1 VSLNLSL
8 IRYIHIWLIYLG
20 SFDLSKSKS
29 KYWSIIYRTRCVEC
43 HLIGCQSW
51 KITWSPHD
59 NPLGW
64 RDPRFR
70 VKATTPLRTW
80 FAWGH
85 DSDIAVVSATGAV
98 DISSYIFVCAPADR
112 SKSSHPTHLNP
123 PQCLLA
129 HSRPPAECALSM
141 PLLCWSRAEN
151 KSGLFVAVF
160 LTLFIFRLYQKNLP
174 APTYLSFKNSLIRQ
188 FSLDCEAVHLVHS
201 LGKDNQYRVNF
212 PNILQ

>member
-1 VSLNLSL
+1 MTQGVTVYDNISL

-20 SFDLSKSKS
+20 SFDLYKSKS
-29 KYWSIIYRTRCVEC
+29 KYWSIIYRMRCVEC
-43 HLIGCQSW
+43 HFPRW

-70 VKATTPLRTW
+70 VRAPTPLRTW

-112 SKSSHPTHLNP
+112 SKSSP
-123 PQCLLA
+123 
-129 HSRPPAECALSM
+129 SRPSQPSAMFARPFPSACRMRVKYAI
-141 PLLCWSRAEN
+141 
-151 KSGLFVAVF
+151 VV
-160 LTLFIFRLYQKNLP
+160 
-174 APTYLSFKNSLIRQ
+174 LI
-188 FSLDCEAVHLVHS
+188 SS
-201 LGKDNQYRVNF
+201 
-212 PNILQ
+212 